1 VGSPRREGG
10 KPNTAPVHHVS
21 GEDLG
26 VHRFAVPDRN
36 PGDLIPLGH
45 VGLRVVRVE
54 WLVGDEPDGVTAVLV
69 VKSP

>member
-1 VGSPRREGG
+1 
-10 KPNTAPVHHVS
+10 
-21 GEDLG
+21 
-26 VHRFAVPDRN
+26 
-36 PGDLIPLGH
+36 